1 MIESLF
7 KKLKT
12 FRVHEENLK
21 RKSIDQLKE
30 IAKLRRIKD
39 RDKLKKEGLITSILI
54 SESSNAGRNYM
65 KHFIMLIIITLIMML
80 MMKIMMVK

>member
-12 FRVHEENLK
+12 FRVHEEKLK

-39 RDKLKKEGLITSILI
+39 RDKLKKEALITSILI
-54 SESSNAGRNYM
+54 SESSNAERNYM
-65 KHFIMLIIITLIMML
+65 KHFTMLIIITLIMML